1 MSVVRV
7 VIDETA
13 GIVHET
19 TLIVWT
25 DRIWESRREL
35 TVTAKQRFT
44 NPTGGFVVV
53 GSIMCLSIYK
63 EVNNLSQ
70 SHSSTS
76 QHFLDQLHL
85 CTLIE
90 NTHSIQTST

>member
-1 MSVVRV
+1 MSVVHV

-35 TVTAKQRFT
+35 SYSQATLYEPDRRFR
-44 NPTGGFVVV
+44 GGWFHNVSVDLQ
-53 GSIMCLSIYK
+53 GSK
-63 EVNNLSQ
+63 
-70 SHSSTS
+70 
-76 QHFLDQLHL
+76 
-85 CTLIE
+85 
-90 NTHSIQTST
+90 